1 VNDAG
6 SSIISRRTLLAGG
19 VGGAVAL
26 VVGFR
31 LTAEARGT
39 ARGAISHAPF
49 QPHAFVRITVDGKV
63 TAIIGPAEMGQG
75 VYTALAM
82 VLADELDA
90 RWEDVTAEASPADPA
105 YGNPLFGG
113 LQATNA
119 STSIPVF
126 YNSMR
131 HAAAAARAMLVSA
144 AAARWGVASGVC
156 RTSDGA
162 VFGPDGSRLGY
173 GELVPD
179 ASLLT
184 PPPKEALRLKDPAEF
199 RIIGRS
205 MPRLEGKAKATGQP
219 IYGLDVDLPRMLTA
233 TVARKPVLGARVKSY
248 RRDSAL
254 RSPGVRAVVEIPS
267 GIAVVADHFWAALQ
281 GRQKLDVEWDMG
293 AAGELLSSEEVEER
307 YRALAQSPG
316 AIAAVR
322 GEPSLELARTQDVF
336 EREYVLP
343 YIAHTP
349 MEPLNCTIHET
360 LDGCDVW
367 LGTQYQSLDK
377 AVVASTLGVSLD
389 RVRIHT
395 QYLGGSFGR
404 RGSPDADVVKETAE
418 ILAAVRSLEVPIRN
432 VWTREDDIRGG
443 LYRPM
448 ALNRLR
454 AAVGGDGFPTAW
466 AHTIVARSP
475 CIDSEFAFLVKDGV
489 DATNVA
495 GARDLPYAVANL
507 SVDVHQPSFGAS
519 VQWLRAVGNSSTCFA
534 IESFI
539 DELASQ
545 GGHDPVKYRR
555 SLLVGNPANDRLL
568 HVLELAAQAA
578 NWGDALPSGHGRG
591 VAVHDYWGTKAAQVA
606 EVEVEGDRVRVH
618 RVTCA
623 IDCGLIVNP
632 DGVKAQV
639 EGAIVF
645 ALSAALYGEISL
657 ENGVAKESN
666 FDDYPLLRFDA
677 TPRIEVV
684 LVPSTEPPSGIG
696 EAAVPHTAPAVFNA
710 IFAAIGRRVRRLP
723 LDRNGMKA

>member
-1 VNDAG
+1 MKDVG
-6 SSIISRRTLLAGG
+6 SRVISRRSLLAGG
-19 VGGAVAL
+19 ACGTVAL

-31 LTAEARGT
+31 LTEAGGT
-39 ARGAISHAPF
+39 ARRATTQASF
-49 QPHAFVRITVDGKV
+49 QPHAFVRITTDGNV

-75 VYTALAM
+75 VFTALAM

-90 RWEDVTAEASPADPA
+90 NWKDVTAEASPADPA

-126 YNSMR
+126 YDSMR
-131 HAAAAARAMLVSA
+131 HAAAAAKAMLVSA
-144 AAARWGVASGVC
+144 AAARWGVAPSAC
-156 RTSDGA
+156 RTSEGA
-162 VFGPDGSRLGY
+162 VFSPDGSRLAY

-179 ASLLT
+179 ASKLS
-184 PPPKEALRLKDPAEF
+184 PPPKEALRLKDPSEF

-205 MPRLEGKAKATGQP
+205 MPRLEGRAKVTGRP
-219 IYGLDVDLPRMLTA
+219 IYGLDVDLPHMLTA
-233 TVARKPVLGARVKSY
+233 TVARKPVPGARVKSY
-248 RRDSAL
+248 RRETAL

-281 GRQKLDVEWDMG
+281 GRQKLSVEWDLS
-293 AAGELLSSEEVEER
+293 AAGELLSSEEVEQR

-316 AIAAVR
+316 AVAAHR
-322 GEPSLELARTQDVF
+322 GEPALELARAQNVF

-343 YIAHTP
+343 YIAHAP
-349 MEPLNCTIHET
+349 MEPLNCTVHET
-360 LDGCDVW
+360 PDGCDVW

-377 AVVASTLGVSLD
+377 KVAAKTLGVSPD

-418 ILAAVRSLEVPIRN
+418 ILAAVRALKAPIRN

-454 AAVGGDGFPTAW
+454 ASVGTDGFPTAW

-475 CIDSEFAFLVKDGV
+475 CIDSEFAFLVADGV

-495 GARDLPYAVANL
+495 GAKDLPYAVANL

-539 DELASQ
+539 DELAHQ
-545 GGHDPVKYRR
+545 GGHDPVEYRR
-555 SLLVGNPANDRLL
+555 QLLDGDSKNARLL
-568 HVLELAAQAA
+568 QVLELAAQAA
-578 NWGDALPSGHGRG
+578 NWGDALPTGRGRG

-606 EVEVEGDRVRVH
+606 EVEVKGDQVRID

-623 IDCGLIVNP
+623 IDCGLVVNP

-639 EGAIVF
+639 EGAIIF
-645 ALSAALYGEISL
+645 ALSAALYGEIAL
-657 ENGVAKESN
+657 ENGAAKQSN

-677 TPRIEVV
+677 TPQIDVV
-684 LVPSTEPPSGIG
+684 LVPSKEPPSGIG
-696 EAAVPHTAPAVFNA
+696 EAAVPHAAPAVFNA
-710 IFAAIGRRVRRLP
+710 IFAATGRRVRRLP
-723 LDRNGMKA
+723 LIRDGMKA